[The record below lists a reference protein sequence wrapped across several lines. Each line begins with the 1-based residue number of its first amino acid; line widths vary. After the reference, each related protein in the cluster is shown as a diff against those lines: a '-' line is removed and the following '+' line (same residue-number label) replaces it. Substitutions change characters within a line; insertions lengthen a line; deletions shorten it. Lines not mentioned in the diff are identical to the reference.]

1 MMRIERSWDDVPE
14 WIRGSDGGMRKKSEV
29 SRDVGMRVEGRE
41 IKR

>member
-1 MMRIERSWDDVPE
+1 MMYRNGLGVRMEGRRDV
-14 WIRGSDGGMRKKSEV
+14 GMRKKSEV